1 MISYWIEGLKIALTP
16 SNLLL
21 MLIGTVGGIIV
32 GALPGV
38 TSSMGIILLLPFTF
52 YLDPK
57 SALLMLAGMYSGS
70 MFGGSISA
78 ILLGV
83 PGTPSAAATLLDGYP
98 LGKQG
103 KAGKAIL
110 TALIASTSG
119 GILSGIVLVILAP
132 ELAKFALKFS
142 PADYFSLSL
151 FGLTIIAS
159 VSGRNVLKG
168 LVSGLFGLFLATVGI
183 ENIRGSERFTLGIPA
198 LTAGFEL
205 LPVLI
210 GVFAISEILGGLE
223 EGKREEVQHG
233 ISSILLSKEEL
244 KSIVIPILVGALI
257 GIVIG
262 VIPGTGGTIATFLA
276 YNQLKNWSRKRD
288 KFGTGIVEGVAVVE
302 CANNAVTGGA
312 LVPTLALGV
321 PGDVVTAVMLGA
333 MVLIGVKPGPL
344 LFQSSPDLVYAF
356 FGGWFIIQFMMLF
369 TGLLATF
376 TAPYILRVPK
386 RVLLP
391 IILVFA
397 IVGSFAI
404 RNSLYDVNIAILF
417 GLIGYLMRK
426 HGFPETPLI
435 IGIILGPMAEQNLNR
450 ALTISKN
457 DWSVL
462 VRSPI
467 SLTLL
472 ILAVL
477 SITFSMISTRKSLKG
492 KEG

>member
-1 MISYWIEGLKIALTP
+1 MISYWLEGIKIALEP
-16 SNLLL
+16 YNLLL

-32 GALPGV
+32 GALPGI

-83 PGTPSAAATLLDGYP
+83 PGTPSAAATLLDGHP

-119 GILSGIVLVILAP
+119 GILSGITLALLAP
-132 ELAKFALKFS
+132 ELASFALKFS
-142 PADYFSLSL
+142 PADYFSLSI

-159 VSGRNVLKG
+159 VSGKNILKG

-183 ENIRGSERFTLGIPA
+183 ENIRGSERFTFGISA

-210 GVFAISEILGGLE
+210 GVFAVSEILFGLE
-223 EGKREEVQHG
+223 KRNMEERIQHQV
-233 ISSILLSKEEL
+233 SAILLSKEEL
-244 KSIVIPILVGALI
+244 KSIIIPILVGAII
-257 GIVIG
+257 GIIIG

-276 YNQLKNWSRKRD
+276 YNQLKNWSKKKE

-333 MVLIGVKPGPL
+333 MILIGVKPGPL
-344 LFQSSPDLVYAF
+344 LFQTSPNLVYSF
-356 FGGWFIIQFMMLF
+356 FAGWFIIQFLMLVTGFIF
-369 TGLLATF
+369 TF
-376 TAPYILRVPK
+376 SAPYILKVPK
-386 RVLLP
+386 KVLMP
-391 IILVFA
+391 IVLVFA
-397 IVGSFAI
+397 IIGSFAI
-404 RNSLYDVNIAILF
+404 RNSLYDVGVTMVF
-417 GLIGYLMRK
+417 GLIGYFMK
-426 HGFPETPLI
+426 KQGFPETPLI

-450 ALTISKN
+450 ALIISQN
-457 DWSVL
+457 DWSIFI
-462 VRSPI
+462 RSPI

-472 ILAVL
+472 ILSVL
-477 SITFSMISTRKSLKG
+477 SILLSLLSIK
-492 KEG
+492 KESK